1 MSYNDDN
8 IFARILSGE
17 LPANKVFEDEN
28 VLAFHDIAELTPV
41 HVLVIPKGKYLSLD
55 DFVARASDVEL
66 VSYMRAIATVA
77 RLMGVSQTGYRLVS
91 NTGKDANQE
100 VMHFHSHIF
109 GGKKLGSGV
118 RKQGE

>member
-8 IFARILSGE
+8 IFARILAGE
-17 LPANKVFEDEN
+17 IPANKVFEDEN
-28 VLAFHDIAELTPV
+28 VLAFHDIAQLAPV

-55 DFVARASDVEL
+55 DFVGRASDTEL
-66 VSYMRAIATVA
+66 VSYMRALGTVA

-91 NTGKDANQE
+91 NTGEDANQE

-109 GGKKLGSGV
+109 GGKRLGSRTV
-118 RKQGE
+118 KERE